1 MSQAFDRRELFR
13 RSSFLAAA
21 AAFPTWLRRG
31 FDQQLQGQDRR
42 AALRDAVRRA
52 RERGKLLLI
61 VVVPEPNLAWQRGT
75 DLGATFT
82 HASPR
87 TWLKLAVC
95 EGVCATAEEI
105 EKELGITTAADAWCV
120 CVAHEQKDGEWIARD
135 RAVAPNLDDLPS
147 PVAMEPEETW
157 EAFQKRAEARV
168 RAKIERIER
177 ALQSAVDLQATSL
190 DPAEPSGD
198 LVAKIESLVARKKL
212 EPADLAFAYAH
223 APTLMT
229 QLDRETDR
237 QRRARLVEA
246 LIGAG
251 RKHFREDRVP
261 GCKWAI
267 SSGCGL
273 EFEGEKNAGAGMIAC
288 GMGRVDPL
296 SERMLYLHLDPNER

>member
-21 AAFPTWLRRG
+21 AAVPTWLQRG
-31 FDQQLQGQDRR
+31 FDQWRPGQDRR
-42 AALRDAVRRA
+42 EALRGAVRRA

-61 VVVPEPNLAWQRGT
+61 VVIPQSNLAWERGT

-87 TWLKLAVC
+87 TLMKLAVC
-95 EGVCATAEEI
+95 EPACATPQEI

-120 CVAHEQKDGEWIARD
+120 CVTQAATDGKWIAHG
-135 RAVAPNLDDLPS
+135 RAVTPNLDELP
-147 PVAMEPEETW
+147 PPIEMAPDEPW
-157 EAFQKRAEARV
+157 EAFQKRAESRV
-168 RAKIERIER
+168 RAKIEKIER
-177 ALQSAVDLQATSL
+177 ALQGTIDLQVASL
-190 DPAEPSGD
+190 DLAEPSKD
-198 LVAKIESLVARKKL
+198 LVEKIESLVSRKKL
-212 EPADLAFAYAH
+212 EPADLAFAFAH
-223 APTLMT
+223 APTLVT

-273 EFEGEKNAGAGMIAC
+273 AFEGEKNADAGMIAC

-296 SERMLYLHLDPNER
+296 SERMLYLHLDANER